1 MNTNTTARCLILVLF
16 SSMCNIVVAQN
27 TIEKDSVTTQLEDVN
42 IVGVKK
48 MITSKNGIIKI
59 DVANSIL
66 NSVPNT
72 LDLLAKLPKITISAD
87 KEQIGIV
94 GKGTPLIYIDNQKA
108 TLNDLNALG
117 VDDIKTIEIIDNP
130 SSKYEAEGRAV
141 ILIVRKF
148 SKKEGVKVDLS
159 EVASFKRYF
168 NNYLGMN
175 SSFKKN
181 RLEWKANFNYNDL
194 KVWESHKMN
203 YQIPAAGITSN
214 YNVTAVTERPQFI
227 FGGGLFYKINEEDSF
242 SFSINSRMQKDIFG
256 INTNTYNQQNHQET
270 TVVTKSDNDESR
282 AFTNSFVNYS
292 KKIKAINTLLF
303 VGFQFSN
310 FNQDISTSVANNFD
324 QTQFEWAQRSHQ
336 KFDVAVYSGRIDLE
350 KKFKN
355 EMKLEFGGLHLAAD
369 ATTDFQIED
378 INTNTKNS
386 TNYIFKEENTAVY
399 SQLSGALKKVNY
411 SLGLRAENTTINGT
425 FKNAQASLLDKNYTN
440 FFPKIALNFSID
452 SAKAVA
458 LNYAKTIVR
467 PNYSSTSQ
475 ATAYINP
482 YFLYGKNTNLDPT
495 ITDEIAMNFD
505 YHDKSIRLGYYQT
518 SHPVYGNFAFNREQQ
533 VLTLSDKNFDKE
545 AGFNAE
551 LNLPFTYKF
560 WSSTN
565 ILSFISNTIAD
576 KSAVQLD
583 AKPYLYCYSNQ
594 TFSLPS
600 SLTVSLT
607 AWGVTRQK
615 EGVFERNARVVLDAS
630 TSKTFF
636 RNWNCTLSF
645 NDIFRNMI
653 FKERFTIN
661 GVTSRS
667 RYLTDAHEVSIA
679 IKYSFGSIKEA
690 QYKEKDV
697 DENSNRIR

>member
-1 MNTNTTARCLILVLF
+1 MKKSALPHCL
-16 SSMCNIVVAQN
+16 SIVICLLISNFGFAQN
-27 TIEKDSVTTQLEDVN
+27 TIVKDSVATKLEEVN
-42 IVGVKK
+42 IIGIKK
-48 MITSKNGIIKI
+48 TFTTKNGTIKV

-66 NSVPNT
+66 NAVPNT
-72 LDLLAKLPKITISAD
+72 LDLLAKLPKITISSD
-87 KEQIGIV
+87 REQISIV
-94 GKGTPLIYIDNQKA
+94 GKGTPLLYIDNQKA

-117 VDDIKTIEIIDNP
+117 VDDIKTIEIIHNP
-130 SSKYEAEGRAV
+130 SSKFEAEGRAV

-159 EVASFKRYF
+159 EVTSFKRLF

-194 KVWESHKMN
+194 NVWESHRMN
-203 YQIPAAGITSN
+203 YQIPAAGISSN
-214 YNVTAVTERPQFI
+214 YNVTAVTGRPQFI
-227 FGGGLFYKINEEDSF
+227 FGGGLFYKINEEDYF
-242 SFSINSRMQKDIFG
+242 SFSINNRMQKDIFG
-256 INTNTYNQQNHQET
+256 IDASTYNQQNNQEN
-270 TVVTKSDNDESR
+270 TVLTESDNDETR

-292 KKIKAINTLLF
+292 KKIKAINTQLF

-310 FNQDISTSVANNFD
+310 FNQDISTQVANNFN
-324 QTQFEWAQRSHQ
+324 QTLLEWTQNRDQ

-355 EMKLEFGGLHLAAD
+355 EMKLEIGGLHLAAD
-369 ATTDFQIED
+369 ARTDFKIED
-378 INTNTKNS
+378 LNTNSS
-386 TNYIFKEENTAVY
+386 TNYIFKEENTAAY
-399 SQLSGALKKVNY
+399 SQLSGTLKKVSY
-411 SLGLRAENTTINGT
+411 SFGLRAENTAINGA
-425 FKNAQASLLDKNYTN
+425 FKKAQAPLIAKNYTN

-452 SAKAVA
+452 STKAIA

-475 ATAYINP
+475 GTAYINP

-495 ITDEIAMNFD
+495 ITDEIAVNFD

-518 SHPVYGNFAFNREQQ
+518 SHPVYGNFTFDSEHK

-545 AGFNAE
+545 AGFNVE
-551 LNLPFTYKF
+551 LNLPFAYKF

-565 ILSFISNTIAD
+565 SLSFISNTITD
-576 KSAVQLD
+576 NSAVQLA

-594 TFSLPS
+594 TFTLPS
-600 SLTVSLT
+600 SITVSLT

-615 EGVFERNARVVLDAS
+615 EGVFERNARVILDAS

-636 RNWNCTLSF
+636 KNWICTLSF

-661 GVTSRS
+661 GVTSQS